1 MYGHLWW
8 LYFIMIVFAWDQI
21 RSDRS
26 HIEFRLYTSGV
37 HPAWGPST
45 FVIFCFCRVCPTGSM
60 VLGSSTV
67 KWFDRCIASRSSTCT
82 SELRPEPLRKTKIY
96 VIRMSQPGLFGLCEY
111 MLQLCMCASMFQLC
125 PSVVRVSLESGCL
138 CHCICLNTIQDN
150 EN

>member
-1 MYGHLWW
+1 MVLLFVDIFLVNQVSRLCEVYDL
-8 LYFIMIVFAWDQI
+8 VNNN
-21 RSDRS
+21 
-26 HIEFRLYTSGV
+26 RLYTSGV

-45 FVIFCFCRVCPTGSM
+45 FVIFCFCRVCPTGSI
-60 VLGSSTV
+60 VLGSRTV

-125 PSVVRVSLESGCL
+125 PSIVRVSLESGCL
-138 CHCICLNTIQDN
+138 CHCIYLNTIQDN

>member
-1 MYGHLWW
+1 MKNMFRHV
-8 LYFIMIVFAWDQI
+8 LYNKGLRHVV
-21 RSDRS
+21 
-26 HIEFRLYTSGV
+26 RLYTSGV
-37 HPAWGPST
+37 RPAWGPST
-45 FVIFCFCRVCPTGSM
+45 FVIFCFCRVCPTGSI
-60 VLGSSTV
+60 VLGSRTV

-138 CHCICLNTIQDN
+138 CHCISEHNTGHY